1 MCCFFK
7 SRKTPACIV
16 FVLSFLGVVAG
27 IAMIYFAIKLNGSE
41 FMDKISEVEDLNA
54 EIDFENTRKLI
65 FYGLVIFA
73 LVAIIAACMGMVA
86 CKIKN
91 RCYTIC
97 YGTILLPTWII
108 IILVGSVAVYAS
120 TEGKDKIMEE
130 CYKVIQKLNEAQGGS
145 VTSAASGDCNKT
157 YDSNIKVNLEV
168 YEAMYIN
175 DEMCSVNCPCKSN
188 LDAKTKSDWE
198 SLNKKDVN
206 RCKEWN
212 F

>member
-27 IAMIYFAIKLNGSE
+27 IAMIFFAIKLNGSE
-41 FMDKISEVEDLNA
+41 FMDKISKVEDLNA
-54 EIDFENTRKLI
+54 EIDFENTRKLV
-65 FYGLVIFA
+65 FYGLIIFA
-73 LVAIIAACMGMVA
+73 LVAIISACMGMVA
-86 CKIKN
+86 CRIKN

-145 VTSAASGDCNKT
+145 SSSSSSSSGDCNKT
-157 YDSNIKVNLEV
+157 YETNIQVNLEV

-175 DEMCSVNCPCKSN
+175 DEMCSDNCPCKEN
-188 LDAKTKSDWE
+188 ITKKKDWFD
-198 SLNKKDVN
+198 LNKDDVK
-206 RCKEWN
+206 RCKDWN

>member
-27 IAMIYFAIKLNGSE
+27 IAMIFFAIKLNGSE
-41 FMDKISEVEDLNA
+41 FMDKISKVEDLNA
-54 EIDFENTRKLI
+54 EIDFENTRKLV
-65 FYGLVIFA
+65 FYGLIIFA
-73 LVAIIAACMGMVA
+73 LVAIISACMGMVA
-86 CKIKN
+86 CRIKN

-145 VTSAASGDCNKT
+145 SGSSSSSSGDCNKT
-157 YDSNIKVNLEV
+157 YETNIQVNLEV

-175 DEMCSVNCPCKSN
+175 DEMCSDNCPCKEN
-188 LDAKTKSDWE
+188 ITLK
-198 SLNKKDVN
+198 
-206 RCKEWN
+206 
-212 F
+212 

>member
-1 MCCFFK
+1 M
-7 SRKTPACIV
+7 
-16 FVLSFLGVVAG
+16 
-27 IAMIYFAIKLNGSE
+27 
-41 FMDKISEVEDLNA
+41 EDLNA
-54 EIDFENTRKLI
+54 EIDFENTRKLV
-65 FYGLVIFA
+65 FYGLIIFA

-145 VTSAASGDCNKT
+145 SSSSSSSSGDCNKT
-157 YDSNIKVNLEV
+157 YETNIQVNLEV

-175 DEMCSVNCPCKSN
+175 DEMCSENCPCKSN
-188 LDAKTKSDWE
+188 IAKKEDW
-198 SLNKKDVN
+198 KKLERDDIK
-206 RCKEWN
+206 RCKPWN
-212 F
+212 FNGSLETYEQCLNQAASVPEGPA